1 MCWKHVSFFV
11 VCVCVFI
18 AVGVSS
24 KPHYLSPPYLTAS
37 ALNDNTIDI
46 RVSVT
51 INTVNPGGVCRP
63 AMLPTPSPSL
73 PTSPPSLI
81 LRTSS
86 PACHQPPYAPSMLP
100 NILQSVHSLSGG
112 SCTLSDLKKQRS
124 QYRVV
129 GLVGSAN
136 STEYPAPNSFVFPPA
151 ESPGS
156 GDVKGQVEPASSW
169 TTSPDQNKT
178 SGQYPS
184 SGIHLGR
191 RIFLLIKNVI
201 LFSIYVKM
209 EPKRSL
215 PVRPSW
221 SEEVKPAI
229 HPVATCLESSS
240 SGFIGQDQFG
250 TLTESLRLVQVL
262 NYHHY

>member
-1 MCWKHVSFFV
+1 MLNDNFFSYY
-11 VCVCVFI
+11 VCVFEKALCVGSMLAFLLSVCVFI
-18 AVGVSS
+18 VIGVSS

-86 PACHQPPYAPSMLP
+86 PACHQPPYASSMLP

-129 GLVGSAN
+129 GLVGSAT

-151 ESPGS
+151 ESPGT
-156 GDVKGQVEPASSW
+156 GDFNKEQPASSW
-169 TTSPDQNKT
+169 TTLPDQNKT
-178 SGQYPS
+178 SYP
-184 SGIHLGR
+184 SGIHLGNSAEKR
-191 RIFLLIKNVI
+191 FY
-201 LFSIYVKM
+201 LFIY
-209 EPKRSL
+209 
-215 PVRPSW
+215 
-221 SEEVKPAI
+221 
-229 HPVATCLESSS
+229 
-240 SGFIGQDQFG
+240 
-250 TLTESLRLVQVL
+250 
-262 NYHHY
+262 